1 MTIYTTTLTSGSL
14 TLNQSDGVTQ
24 ISVQADSTSGSFSI
38 LGTGTFQGN
47 SSTSVVLSAGQGWE
61 AIASSPQS
69 PIQGITITWL
79 SGSVKVNMAC
89 Q

>member
-61 AIASSPQS
+61 ATASSPQS